1 MSASGTHAKP
11 ERLRVVGMV
20 PHSDRPLAA
29 ELARAAADR
38 FVREGIEVRV
48 PTPDAT
54 IAGLD
59 EFAVEP
65 AAFGDG
71 LDLALS
77 LGGDGT
83 MLRTVDLVY
92 EAGAAV
98 LGINVGQLGYLAEVE
113 PADIDAAIERLIAGA
128 YEVEERMVLQVEV
141 TSGEAAGGRWWAL
154 NEAVIEKEQPG
165 RLVRLDVAI
174 NRTFFTTYAADGVI
188 VATPTGSTAYSF
200 SARGPIV
207 SPRHRCL
214 LLTPVSPHM
223 LFDRS
228 LVLDADEELGFTVTD
243 GRCVV
248 LTLDGRELGRLVPGD
263 EVSCTAG
270 PKPARIVTFGPRDF
284 HQILKAKFG
293 LADR

>member
-1 MSASGTHAKP
+1 MS
-11 ERLRVVGMV
+11 ERRPRSVGLV
-20 PHSDRPLAA
+20 PHRDRPLAH
-29 ELARAAADR
+29 ELARVVADR
-38 FVREGIEVRV
+38 FVGEGIEVRV
-48 PTPDAT
+48 PAPDAAT
-54 IAGLD
+54 TGLG

-65 AAFGDG
+65 EAFADN

-77 LGGDGT
+77 IGGDGT
-83 MLRTVDLVY
+83 MLRTVDLTY
-92 EAGAAV
+92 ETGAAV

-113 PADIDAAIERLIAGA
+113 PGDVPATLERLLLGNYA
-128 YEVEERMVLQVEV
+128 VEERMVLQVTV
-141 TSGEAAGGRWWAL
+141 RSDGVASGRWWAL

-174 NRTFFTTYAADGVI
+174 NRAFFTTYAADGVI
-188 VATPTGSTAYSF
+188 IATPTGSTAYSF

-228 LVLDADEELGFTVTD
+228 LVLDAEEELRFTVTD
-243 GRCVV
+243 GRSVV

-270 PKPARIVTFGPRDF
+270 PKPARIVTLGPRDF

>member
-1 MSASGTHAKP
+1 
-11 ERLRVVGMV
+11 
-20 PHSDRPLAA
+20 
-29 ELARAAADR
+29 
-38 FVREGIEVRV
+38 
-48 PTPDAT
+48 
-54 IAGLD
+54 
-59 EFAVEP
+59 
-65 AAFGDG
+65 
-71 LDLALS
+71 
-77 LGGDGT
+77 

-92 EAGAAV
+92 EAGVAV
-98 LGINVGQLGYLAEVE
+98 LGINIGQLGYLAEVE
-113 PADIDAAIERLIAGA
+113 PADVEPAIERLLAGDYA
-128 YEVEERMVLQVEV
+128 VEERMVLQVDV
-141 TSGEAAGGRWWAL
+141 ASAGAAAGRWWAL

-174 NRTFFTTYAADGVI
+174 NGAFFTTYAADGVI

-248 LTLDGRELGRLVPGD
+248 LTLDGRELGCLVPGD
-263 EVSCTAG
+263 TVSCTAG
-270 PKPARIVTFGPRDF
+270 PKPGRIVTLGPRDF